1 MPTLQWWVRFQT
13 RFKYYV
19 NCQEIAEVYAYL
31 CRKWDV
37 GLGLLLNARLNLP
50 FKEYYSI
57 FWRGLSAAIY
67 WPYFFL
73 LFLLNT

>member
-19 NCQEIAEVYAYL
+19 NCQEIAEVHAYFVSKMGRWTWTPPE
-31 CRKWDV
+31 CE
-37 GLGLLLNARLNLP
+37 A
-50 FKEYYSI
+50 YYSI

-73 LFLLNT
+73 LL